1 MRKIGTPECK
11 HDKRK
16 DVHNEVLH
24 FFLKRYL
31 TRALA
36 YKIYAHLR
44 ARRKQGSVSV
54 SLVKEILPY
63 YN

>member
-24 FFLKRYL
+24 FFLKLIRYTPTYERGENKGL
-31 TRALA
+31 
-36 YKIYAHLR
+36 
-44 ARRKQGSVSV
+44 
-54 SLVKEILPY
+54 
-63 YN
+63 